1 MIQKSNTLP
10 LIRRGKMIA
19 ICAVVAVL
27 CISMVPA
34 VAATPT
40 ASCYSNKLQ
49 VSLSGPDHPAISTP
63 VTYTATVANGVAPF
77 TYTWTVDGLS
87 QASTT
92 SQLSYTFTTSGPHT
106 VKVTVT
112 DKSTPTQTDSATKGI
127 YVTPPPKLE
136 VSLSGPDHPAI
147 STPVTYTATVAN
159 GVAPFTY
166 TWTVDNVRQASTTSQ
181 LSYTFTTRGP
191 HTVKVTVT
199 DKSTPTQTDSATKWI
214 YV

>member
-1 MIQKSNTLP
+1 
-10 LIRRGKMIA
+10 
-19 ICAVVAVL
+19 
-27 CISMVPA
+27 MVPA

-49 VSLSGPDHPAISTP
+49 VSLT
-63 VTYTATVANGVAPF
+63 
-77 TYTWTVDGLS
+77 
-87 QASTT
+87 
-92 SQLSYTFTTSGPHT
+92 
-106 VKVTVT
+106 
-112 DKSTPTQTDSATKGI
+112 
-127 YVTPPPKLE
+127 
-136 VSLSGPDHPAI
+136 GPDHPAI

-166 TWTVDNVRQASTTSQ
+166 TWTVDNVRQASTGSQ